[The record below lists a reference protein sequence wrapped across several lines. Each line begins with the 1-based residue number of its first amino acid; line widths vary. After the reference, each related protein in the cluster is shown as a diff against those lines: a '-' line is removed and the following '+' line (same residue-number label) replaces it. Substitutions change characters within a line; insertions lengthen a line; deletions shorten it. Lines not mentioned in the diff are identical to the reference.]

1 MIVSDGFII
10 MYAKDDK
17 AYPVVI
23 SKEELEYA
31 RILIN
36 MAFKDKTIK
45 VIDTPMGDIVNY
57 KDIK

>member
-36 MAFKDKTIK
+36 MAFESKTIK